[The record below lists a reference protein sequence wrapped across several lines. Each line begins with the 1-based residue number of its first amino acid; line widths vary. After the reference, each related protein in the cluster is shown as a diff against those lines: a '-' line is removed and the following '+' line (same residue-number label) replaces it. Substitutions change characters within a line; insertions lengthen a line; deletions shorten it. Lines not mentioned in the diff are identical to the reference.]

1 MKKKIAVAAL
11 FALSALAP
19 SVALAFDDP
28 LPPGC
33 FYVLG
38 KLICVDMPME

>member
-1 MKKKIAVAAL
+1 MKKKIAIAAL

-33 FYVLG
+33 FYVFD
-38 KLICVDMPME
+38 KLICVDMPIG

>member
-1 MKKKIAVAAL
+1 MKKKIAIAAL

-33 FYVLG
+33 FYVLDRVF
-38 KLICVDMPME
+38 CVEMPIG

>member
-1 MKKKIAVAAL
+1 MKKKIALAAL
-11 FALSALAP
+11 FVMASIAP
-19 SVALAFDDP
+19 SVAMAFDDP

-38 KLICVDMPME
+38 KLICVDMPMG

>member
-1 MKKKIAVAAL
+1 MKKKIAIAAL
-11 FALSALAP
+11 FALSAVAP

-33 FYVLG
+33 FYIFDF
-38 KLICVDMPME
+38 LICYEQPI